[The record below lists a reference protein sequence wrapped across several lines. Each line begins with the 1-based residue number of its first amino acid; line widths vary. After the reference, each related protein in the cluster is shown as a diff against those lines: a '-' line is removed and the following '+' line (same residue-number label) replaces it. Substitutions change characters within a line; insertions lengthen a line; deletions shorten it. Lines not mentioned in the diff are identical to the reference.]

1 MKNAI
6 TTFFKNFLKFLA
18 YYSLI
23 LILIKVRNVIFWG
36 HDITSVVNQLGYVA
50 ISIAVWC
57 MINNIKIV
65 NCEHNNTDK

>member
-1 MKNAI
+1 MKNTI
-6 TTFFKNFLKFLA
+6 TTLFKNFLKFLA

-23 LILIKVRNVIFWG
+23 LVLIKVRNIIVWG
-36 HDITSVVNQLGYVA
+36 YDITSVVNQLGYVA
-50 ISIAVWC
+50 ISISVWC